1 MMSIKKKLKLKL
13 FKKIKTI
20 VGINL
25 NFYEAILS
33 FLLNLNFSLVCFLAV
48 FLSISRTFRNFVE
61 RIPKQFF

>member
-1 MMSIKKKLKLKL
+1 MGGDYFLSTMVAVMSIKKKLKLKL

-33 FLLNLNFSLVCFLAV
+33 FLLN
-48 FLSISRTFRNFVE
+48 
-61 RIPKQFF
+61 